1 MRVSSTTR
9 ASAPGVASAAV
20 NSAIKREMWKDFY
33 LGLNGYYTRDT
44 APSNH
49 LAAHSDLGLAMSLGW
64 SY

>member
-1 MRVSSTTR
+1 
-9 ASAPGVASAAV
+9 
-20 NSAIKREMWKDFY
+20 MWKDFY

-49 LAAHSDLGLAMSLGW
+49 LAAHSDLGLAVALGW